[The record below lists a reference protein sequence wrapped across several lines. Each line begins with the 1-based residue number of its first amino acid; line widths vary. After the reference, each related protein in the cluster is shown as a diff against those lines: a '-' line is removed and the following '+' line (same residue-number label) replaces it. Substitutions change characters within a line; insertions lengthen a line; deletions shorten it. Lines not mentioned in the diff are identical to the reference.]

1 MSANWYKVADFNEF
15 KNGNVPQRTLTAT
28 LEDFG
33 DVDITLLNG
42 IAPAVIFQERVLV
55 PNLNERN
62 PAIENGVAAFV
73 DASGWLWVGVENA
86 AGV

>member
-15 KNGNVPQRTLTAT
+15 KNENIPQRTLTAT
-28 LEDFG
+28 LEDLG

-42 IAPAVIFQERVLV
+42 IMSAVIFQGRVLV

-62 PAIENGVAAFV
+62 PTIENGVAAFV
-73 DASGWLWVGVENA
+73 DATGWLWVGVDNA
-86 AGV
+86 DSV

>member
-28 LEDFG
+28 LEDLG
-33 DVDITLLNG
+33 DVDITLLNT
-42 IAPAVIFQERVLV
+42 IATAVIFQDRALV
-55 PNLNERN
+55 PTLHDNNT
-62 PAIENGVAAFV
+62 AIENGMAAFV

>member
-1 MSANWYKVADFNEF
+1 MSANWYKVEDFDEF
-15 KNGNVPQRTLTAT
+15 KNGNIPQRTITAK
-28 LEDFG
+28 LEDLG

-42 IAPAVIFQERVLV
+42 IEPAVIFQERVLV

-73 DASGWLWVGVENA
+73 DAYGWLWVGVENA
-86 AGV
+86 DSM